1 MSEATTVDVESAWKT
16 RPADV
21 GDERRRTEMALL
33 KAIRAMAE
41 TSEVG
46 VWAADGLGAL
56 AAALTAVQQPW
67 VQRGQG
73 R

>member
-1 MSEATTVDVESAWKT
+1 MSEATTVDGESVWKT

-33 KAIRAMAE
+33 TAIRAMVE
-41 TSEVG
+41 DPSTQGGRDLEG
-46 VWAADGLGAL
+46 L
-56 AAALTAVQQPW
+56 AAALTAVQLPW